1 MKKFKLNSAVI
12 GLGNVGNEHLNFY
25 KKSSDINEIYIY
37 DKYKQIRKIKDK
49 KKIEITKIE
58 NIFQKKI
65 DVISISNFDNGH
77 AEFVLR
83 GIKKNINLFVE
94 KPLSTS
100 FDQLDKIYNSLIFY
114 DYKKLLMC
122 NFVLRES
129 NLLNKIIKQVMNGDF
144 GEIFYFEGDYLY
156 GRLNKILNGWRGKE
170 KNYSVMLGG
179 GVHLIDV
186 MLRVFNKYPYKVKT
200 IGNNLVTKNT
210 SFKQNDFSAS
220 LFNFKNGGIAKI
232 TANYG
237 CVHNHQ
243 HVLKIYG
250 TKKTFIYD
258 DMGVRIY
265 NKRDFNEVLT
275 KFKVNKLY
283 SGKDCLLKKYIK
295 QLNSSKNINKDIIMN
310 EINLMSVA
318 LSAEKSLNTKKEVNI
333 KLYKKY

>member
-1 MKKFKLNSAVI
+1 
-12 GLGNVGNEHLNFY
+12 
-25 KKSSDINEIYIY
+25 
-37 DKYKQIRKIKDK
+37 
-49 KKIEITKIE
+49 
-58 NIFQKKI
+58 
-65 DVISISNFDNGH
+65 
-77 AEFVLR
+77 
-83 GIKKNINLFVE
+83 
-94 KPLSTS
+94 
-100 FDQLDKIYNSLIFY
+100 
-114 DYKKLLMC
+114 MC

-129 NLLNKIIKQVMNGDF
+129 SLLNKIIKQVMNGDF

-250 TKKTFIYD
+250 TKKTFIYE

-265 NKRDFNEVLT
+265 NKRDFNEVLA

-283 SGKDCLLKKYIK
+283 NGKDCLLKKYIK
-295 QLNSSKNINKDIIMN
+295 QLKSSKNINKDIIMN

>member
-1 MKKFKLNSAVI
+1 MKRFKLDSAVI
-12 GLGNVGNEHLNFY
+12 GLGSVGNEHLNFY
-25 KKSSDINEIYIY
+25 KKSTNINKIYIY
-37 DKYKQIRKIKDK
+37 DKYKKIKKMEHK
-49 KKIEITKIE
+49 KNIEITKLE
-58 NIFQKKI
+58 KIFKKKL

-77 AEFVLR
+77 AELVLK
-83 GIKKNINLFVE
+83 GIKKNVNLFVE
-94 KPLSTS
+94 KPLCTS
-100 FDQLDKIYNSLIFY
+100 FEQLDKIYNSLVLY
-114 DYKKLLMC
+114 DYKKSLMC

-129 NLLNKIIKQVMNGDF
+129 NLFNKIIKQVIKGDF

-179 GVHLIDV
+179 GIHLIDI
-186 MLRVFNKYPYKVKT
+186 MLRVFNNYPYKVKT
-200 IGNNLVTKNT
+200 VGNNLVTKNT
-210 SFKQNDFSAS
+210 SFKQNDFSTS
-220 LFNFKNGGIAKI
+220 LFSFKNGGIAKI

-258 DMGVRIY
+258 DLGARLY
-265 NKRDFNEVLT
+265 NKRDFNKVSK
-275 KFKVNKLY
+275 KFKVNNLY
-283 SGKDCLLKKYIK
+283 NGKDCLLKKYIK
-295 QLNSSKNINKDIIMN
+295 QLKRSKNINKDMIIN

-318 LSAEKSLNTKKEVNI
+318 LFAEQSLKTKKEKKI